1 MGRSEGMS
9 FITAIVIVS
18 LLAGS
23 VPGQKEIP
31 TACYQD
37 ARQISRGPRE
47 LVQLSTPSFL
57 REITESDFKRFA
69 YQENFSKPNCSNL
82 GKPTENTKGL
92 PKGSPMSQFHR

>member
-47 LVQLSTPSFL
+47 LVQLSTPLSAPSNGLNFQ
-57 REITESDFKRFA
+57 RPRITETSHDSETPLF
-69 YQENFSKPNCSNL
+69 QI
-82 GKPTENTKGL
+82 
-92 PKGSPMSQFHR
+92 